1 MRKKLKSVMSMF
13 LVLVMLCSLIGCGS
27 TGKDVSKKFK
37 SSGSNI
43 VEDGKSDYVIVIPEG
58 NDYATN
64 VAASEL
70 NTFLELS
77 SGVTLKIV
85 VDSDLEEVEDK
96 KYISLGETTLL
107 ESAGIALTKEELGES
122 GYIIK
127 TIDDNLY
134 IAGVTDATY
143 HGTIYGVYEWLEPT
157 IGYHFYAA
165 DEFVYEEMDTI
176 PLYEFDE
183 QYRPSIDVREIGFK
197 DVSSDALYAWRVKS
211 FDSSQTVWNTFAHTM
226 ITVYLPYATYGAEHP
241 DWYTPGGDQ
250 LCLSSEGA
258 LQEIISRVQSGLDSS
273 PNKPYVMIGREDN
286 STICTCEKCAETMK
300 KYGGNYSG
308 VELEFTNKIAE
319 AVDEYVAQNY
329 PDRVVK
335 YFFFAYGPTLNAPT
349 VYDEESKTYKPI
361 YEDTKIHEDVGVM
374 IAPIGMDF
382 AKEPT
387 HQVNESSYNAMKA
400 WSDLLG
406 KKNITIW
413 NYCANFTSYMF
424 NCNNFGIVQ
433 EYYRFYEDIGTVA
446 IFDQGYWNA
455 NAPGFSAMR
464 IYCQAELGWDST
476 QNYED
481 LAMEFIEQYYGD
493 GAEAI
498 KKYYHFIRGY
508 YKHLDVNDNSTGM
521 IYYLLDDKNLW
532 PLETVQTI
540 MSYMDEALEAIEP
553 LKETNPERYETL
565 YNRIQR
571 ERLSPLYMMLKFYI
585 GQLSDEEKTSYI
597 ADFEKY
603 STMFG
608 VTNTGEFYYNDVTG
622 YIDGWKKS

>member
-1 MRKKLKSVMSMF
+1 MRKIMKSLISII
-13 LVLVMLCSLIGCGS
+13 LVLTMLCSMVGCGNDDQEVGKEFKS
-27 TGKDVSKKFK
+27 TGI
-37 SSGSNI
+37 NI
-43 VEDGKSDYVIVIPEG
+43 VENGKSDYVIVIPDG

-77 SGVTLKIV
+77 SGVTLEIV
-85 VDSDLEEVEDK
+85 VDSDLDEVEDA

-107 ESAGIALTKEELGES
+107 ESAGILVTKEELGES
-122 GYIIK
+122 GYVMK
-127 TIDDNLY
+127 TIDDTLY

-143 HGTIYGVYEWLEPT
+143 HGTIYGVYEWLEYT
-157 IGYHFYAA
+157 IDYHFYAA

-183 QYRPSIDVREIGFK
+183 KYRPSIDVREIGFK
-197 DVSSDALYAWRVKS
+197 EVTSDSLYAWRVKS

-250 LCLSSEGA
+250 LCLSNEEV
-258 LQEIISRVQSGLDSS
+258 LQEMISRVQNGLDSDTES
-273 PNKPYVMIGREDN
+273 PYVMIGREDN
-286 STICTCEKCAETMK
+286 STICTCDKCAETMQ
-300 KYGGNYSG
+300 KYGGNFSG

-335 YFFFAYGPTLNAPT
+335 YFFFAYGPTLTAPAE
-349 VYDEESKTYKPI
+349 YDEESKTYKPV
-361 YEDTKIHEDVGVM
+361 YEETKIHENVGVM

-382 AKEPT
+382 AKSPT
-387 HQVNESSYNAMKA
+387 DTVNASAYQAMKA

-413 NYCANFTSYMF
+413 NYCANFKSYMF
-424 NCNNFGIVQ
+424 NANNFGIIQ

-446 IFDQGYWNA
+446 IFDQGHWNA
-455 NAPGFSAMR
+455 NAPTFAAMR
-464 IYCQAELGWDST
+464 IYCQAELGWDSS

-481 LAMEFIEQYYGD
+481 LAMDFIEQYYGD
-493 GAEAI
+493 AADAI
-498 KKYYHFIRGY
+498 KGYYHFIRAY
-508 YKHLDVNDNSTGM
+508 YKNLDENDNSTGM

-532 PLETVQTI
+532 PMETVQTI
-540 MSYMDEALEAIEP
+540 MSYMDDALEAIEP
-553 LKETNPERYETL
+553 MKETDPERYEVL
-565 YNRIQR
+565 QSRIQR
-571 ERLSPLYMMLKFYI
+571 ERLSPLYMMLQYYI
-585 GQLSDEEKTSYI
+585 GQLSDEDKAAYI

-608 VTNTGEFYYNDVTG
+608 ITNTGEFYYNDITT
-622 YIDGWKKS
+622 YIEGWKKS

>member
-1 MRKKLKSVMSMF
+1 MKKIMKLFTSVL
-13 LVLVMLCSLIGCGS
+13 LVLTMLCSLTACGNKGTKAAKDLKS
-27 TGKDVSKKFK
+27 T
-37 SSGSNI
+37 GSNI
-43 VEDGKSDYVIVIPEG
+43 VENGKSDYVIVIPEG

-64 VAASEL
+64 IAASEL

-77 SGVTLKIV
+77 SGVSLEIV
-85 VDSDLEEVEDK
+85 ADSDLEDVEK
-96 KYISLGETTLL
+96 TKYISLGETTLL
-107 ESAGIALTKEELGES
+107 EEIGVVLTKEELGES

-127 TIDDNLY
+127 TVGDNLY

-165 DEFVYEEMDTI
+165 DEFVYEEMNTI
-176 PLYEFDE
+176 PLYKFDE

-197 DVSSDALYAWRVKS
+197 EVSSDSLYAWRVKG
-211 FDSSQTVWNTFAHTM
+211 FDTSQTVWNTFAHTM
-226 ITVYLPYATYGAEHP
+226 VTVYLPYSTYGAEHP
-241 DWYTPGGDQ
+241 DWYTPSGDQ
-250 LCLSSEGA
+250 LCLSNEGA
-258 LQEIISRVQSGLDSS
+258 LKEIISKVQAGLDAN
-273 PNKPYVMIGREDN
+273 PNKSYVMIGREDN
-286 STICTCEKCAETMK
+286 STICKCEKCSETMK

-319 AVDEYVAQNY
+319 AVEEYIAQNY

-361 YEDTKIHEDVGVM
+361 YEGTKIHEDVGVM

-382 AKEPT
+382 SKAPT
-387 HQVNESSYNAMKA
+387 HAVNESSYVAMKA

-413 NYCANFTSYMF
+413 NYSANFTSYMF

-433 EYYRFYEDIGTVA
+433 DYYRFYEDIGTVA
-446 IFDQGYWNA
+446 IFDQAYWNA
-455 NAPGFSAMR
+455 NAPGLSAMR
-464 IYCQAELGWDST
+464 IYCQAELGWDSS

-493 GAEAI
+493 AADAI
-498 KKYYHFIRGY
+498 KGYYHFIRAY
-508 YKHLDVNDNSTGM
+508 YKHLDENDNSTGM

-532 PLETVQTI
+532 PMETVRTL

-553 LKETNPERYETL
+553 MKETNPERYETL
-565 YNRIQR
+565 YDRIQR
-571 ERLSPLYMMLKFYI
+571 ERLSPLFMMLKFYI
-585 GQLSDEEKTSYI
+585 GQLSEEDKEAYI

-603 STMFG
+603 TTMFG
-608 VTNTGEFYYNDVTG
+608 ITNTGEFYYNDITT
-622 YIDGWKKS
+622 YIESWKKS